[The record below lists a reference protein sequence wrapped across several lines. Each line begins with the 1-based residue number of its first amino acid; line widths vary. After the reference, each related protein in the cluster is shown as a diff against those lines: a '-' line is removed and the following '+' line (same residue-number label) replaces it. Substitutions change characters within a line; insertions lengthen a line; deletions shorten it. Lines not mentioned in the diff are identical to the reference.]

1 MGTTFEK
8 QHISSQLDNDLEAHY
23 DSLVQEDKANEF
35 KKYVSGLSIEA
46 FNQKEFNRRVDVIF
60 NALHGKEGE
69 DGKAQSFFEY

>member
-1 MGTTFEK
+1 MEGNMGTTFEK

-46 FNQKEFNRRVDVIF
+46 FNQKEFIRRVDVIF
-60 NALHGKEGE
+60 NEVFRKN
-69 DGKAQSFFEY
+69 